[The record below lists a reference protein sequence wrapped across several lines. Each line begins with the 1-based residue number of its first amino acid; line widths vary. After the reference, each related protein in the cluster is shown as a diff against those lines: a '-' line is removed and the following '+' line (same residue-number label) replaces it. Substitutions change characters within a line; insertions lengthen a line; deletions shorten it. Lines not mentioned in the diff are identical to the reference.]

1 MATIELVDVGVS
13 YPDGTR
19 ALDHVSLTVPADKVT
34 AVLGPSG
41 SGKSTALKV
50 VGGLVEATEGRV
62 VIGGRDVTAVPPEKR
77 DAGIVFQSYALFPNM
92 TVEENVGF
100 GLRVRGISSAERR
113 ERVAWMLSTMGIERL
128 RDKRIRQISG
138 GEAQRVALARAMV
151 FNPKILLMDE
161 PLSALDAQIRDNLRA
176 ELRRFL
182 QEFRTTTVYVTHDQ
196 TEALSLGDRVAV
208 MRSGRVVQVGTP
220 AEIYSRPATLF
231 VAGFIGNANLIPCVC
246 DGRGAFTLPFGV
258 LEVAGHPS
266 PPGERVLMF
275 RPEDIRL
282 CSDGAAPHFSLKVE
296 DVVYLG
302 SRTRLGGSTTTG
314 HRILLD
320 VTASFRVD
328 VGEVVPARLDAEKIH
343 VLTKEDA

>member
-1 MATIELVDVGVS
+1 MATIELIDVGVS

-19 ALDHVSLTVPADKVT
+19 ALDRVSLTVPADKVT

-62 VIGGRDVTAVPPEKR
+62 LIGGQDVTAVPPEQR

-92 TVEENVGF
+92 TVEENIGF
-100 GLRVRGISSAERR
+100 GLRVRRIGAAERK
-113 ERVAWMLSTMGIERL
+113 ERVSWMLSTMKIERL

-161 PLSALDAQIRDNLRA
+161 PLSALDAQIRDDLRA

-182 QEFRTTTVYVTHDQ
+182 REFRTTTVYVTHDQ
-196 TEALSLGDRVAV
+196 SEALALGDQVAV
-208 MRSGRVVQVGTP
+208 MRHGRVVQVGTA
-220 AEIYSRPATLF
+220 AEIYSRPASLF
-231 VAGFIGNANLIPCVC
+231 VAGFIGKANLVPCAC
-246 DGRGAFTLPFGV
+246 DGHGRFTLPFGT
-258 LEVAGHPS
+258 LDLARHPA
-266 PPGERVLMF
+266 PPGERVVMF
-275 RPEDIRL
+275 RPEDVGL
-282 CSDGAAPHFSLKVE
+282 CDAEAAHFSLKVE

-302 SRTRLGGSTTTG
+302 SRVRLGGSTATG

-320 VTASFRVD
+320 VGATRRVD
-328 VGEVVPARLDAEKIH
+328 VGDVVPVRVDAEKIH
-343 VLTKEDA
+343 VLNREDP

>member
-1 MATIELVDVGVS
+1 MATIELIDVGVT

-19 ALDHVSLTVPADKVT
+19 ALDHVSLTVPEDKVT

-50 VGGLVEATEGRV
+50 IGGLVETTEGKV
-62 VIGGRDVTAVPPEKR
+62 LIDGRDVTAVPAER
-77 DAGIVFQSYALFPNM
+77 REAGVVFQSYALFPNM

-100 GLRVRGISSAERR
+100 GLKVRGVPPAQRR
-113 ERVAWMLSTMGIERL
+113 ERVSWMLSTMKIERL

-161 PLSALDAQIRDNLRA
+161 PLSALDAQIRDDLRA

-182 QEFRTTTVYVTHDQ
+182 AEFRTTTVYVTHDQ
-196 TEALSLGDRVAV
+196 TEALSLGDQVAV
-208 MRSGRVVQVGTP
+208 MRNGRVVQIGAP
-220 AEIYSRPATLF
+220 AEIYGRPASLF

-246 DGRGAFTLPFGV
+246 DGRGALTLPFGRV
-258 LEVAGHPS
+258 EAPGHPA
-266 PPGERVLMF
+266 GTGDWIAMF
-275 RPEDIRL
+275 RPEDIGI
-282 CSDGAAPHFSLKVE
+282 CSDGMAPHFALKVE

-302 SRTRLGGSTTTG
+302 NRIRLRGSAATG

-320 VTASFRVD
+320 VGVSRRIDVGDVVPVRVD
-328 VGEVVPARLDAEKIH
+328 VDKIH
-343 VLTKEDA
+343 VLNKEDP